1 MMHLRSFDDALDA
14 SLDAIGRGEEIEG
27 VLAAHPRHA
36 AKLRPLLDAT
46 LVARAVGA
54 PEPKRLYANFA
65 AVRSAIRD
73 ARVIREIKPA
83 RQPASLRIGGE
94 RRLSFA
100 SLYAFILIAS
110 VSSVAGASV
119 PIDAGDVVP
128 SFVQN
133 LVLSGPAES
142 PTADVAPSAP
152 APMAA
157 ATDSTAADS
166 VPSMS
171 ITLNGQAGDLSLSG
185 FTLVSGENSW
195 TVSLDG
201 ATAITGELR
210 DGATVTLVGYAT
222 GATGIH
228 AQSLVVAGSVA
239 TGGESST
246 APSPVNPV
254 VPADPAAPV
263 EAAPIATAPAASV
276 TPEAGSPPP
285 TPPASAPGN
294 SGSNRHNNND

>member
-1 MMHLRSFDDALDA
+1 
-14 SLDAIGRGEEIEG
+14 
-27 VLAAHPRHA
+27 
-36 AKLRPLLDAT
+36 
-46 LVARAVGA
+46 
-54 PEPKRLYANFA
+54 
-65 AVRSAIRD
+65 
-73 ARVIREIKPA
+73 VIREIKPA
-83 RQPASLRIGGE
+83 RLPASLRIGGE

-110 VSSVAGASV
+110 VSGVAGASV

-142 PTADVAPSAP
+142 PTADVASSRPPVTDAARDAAQADSAP
-152 APMAA
+152 
-157 ATDSTAADS
+157 
-166 VPSMS
+166 VQ
-171 ITLNGQAGDLSLSG
+171 ITLSGQAGSLLDSG

-195 TVSLDG
+195 DVSLDET
-201 ATAITGELR
+201 TAVTGKLR
-210 DGATVTLVGYAT
+210 EGSTLTLVGYAT

-228 AQSLVVAGSVA
+228 AQSIVVAGSVA

-294 SGSNRHNNND
+294 SGSNRRNND